1 MIMVEMEHVLGRI
14 INREH
19 GLRKV
24 FAAAFMQGLL
34 HLDMIPDIV
43 NSPRIIKFIGS
54 PAELDNFV
62 SKNHRYVA
70 RLDDVDRSQVVAAG
84 MLRGQ
89 LLNP

>member
-1 MIMVEMEHVLGRI
+1 MGAKVIMVEMEHVLGRI

-34 HLDMIPDIV
+34 HLDMMPDIV

-62 SKNHRYVA
+62 SIRESPICRA
-70 RLDDVDRSQVVAAG
+70 SRRC
-84 MLRGQ
+84 
-89 LLNP
+89 

>member
-1 MIMVEMEHVLGRI
+1 MVEMEHVLGRI

-19 GLRKV
+19 GLRKL
-24 FAAAFMQGLL
+24 FAATFMQGLL
-34 HLDMIPDIV
+34 HLDMMPDIV

-62 SKNHRYVA
+62 QNHRFVA